1 MKPLNLDN
9 RPCSPISSN
18 CVIWQGPDIPCIK
31 LCAGDTVSDVIAS
44 LGQELCTIMDQLNI
58 SNYDLE
64 CIGIAG
70 CPPSDIKTLIELL
83 ISKVCDLNNTPQT
96 DTRSTGNCPDCVV
109 SVAPCFVQG
118 TQSTMQLVDYV
129 QMIANRVCAIVTEI
143 LAINNQLQEV
153 NSTLIDLQIQIDNI
167 PTYTL
172 PSIPVSCILTPG
184 SYPLDQ
190 ALDAL
195 LNNSTTGYC
204 SLLSRTGTPAQITSS
219 VLSQCILDSSQSLAS
234 LAAGDSPVQSF
245 SSYYSGTWVNNAN
258 LTSSPTLSNAIKN
271 IWISICD
278 MYTYITNLNLSI
290 SAQNTSSVN
299 LELNSGVLTAHV
311 QDTGWVNLLGF
322 NYYTGGMSNQKPQ
335 CRRIG
340 NVLHFRGVVYV
351 PLATSTGGTT
361 VIDITSP
368 TTYFTSTQITPFQAS
383 GGVFIDPLGFMYF
396 NSNGTSGQSVIPNT
410 IVDTGTILDN
420 TYRLYQTAFRKVTV
434 AGTNTI
440 TLTANIGISINPNKQ
455 LVLTSLEV
463 FEEEGGLTTL
473 YGSPYRITTSNIRSG
488 ENIPNYIN
496 SNSDIHNFPSTGTQD
511 LVTETHT
518 QTWPFSCDAS
528 KPTQIGGFGFV
539 LDGLIAYL
547 DPCTEDV
554 KNRNCPENR

>member
-290 SAQNTSSVN
+290 STQNTSSVN

-361 VIDITSP
+361 IIDITSP

-396 NSNGTSGQSVIPNT
+396 NSNGTSGQSVIPNS
-410 IVDTGTILDN
+410 IVDAGTTLDN
-420 TYRLYQTAFRKVTV
+420 TYRLYQTAFRKITV
-434 AGTNTI
+434 ASTNTV

-488 ENIPNYIN
+488 ENIPNYID
-496 SNSDIHNFPSTGTQD
+496 STSDIHNFPTTTPQD
-511 LVTETHT
+511 LVTETYT
-518 QTWPFSCDAS
+518 ETWPFSCDAS
-528 KPTQIGGFGFV
+528 KPAQIGGFGFV

-547 DPCTEDV
+547 DPCTTDI
-554 KNRNCPENR
+554 KNRNCP

>member
-31 LCAGDTVSDVIAS
+31 LCAGDTISDVIAS

-410 IVDTGTILDN
+410 IVDAGTTLDN
-420 TYRLYQTAFRKVTV
+420 TYRLYQTAFRKITV
-434 AGTNTI
+434 ASTNTI

-488 ENIPNYIN
+488 ENIPNYID

-528 KPTQIGGFGFV
+528 KPAQIGGFGFV

-547 DPCTEDV
+547 DPCTTDI
-554 KNRNCPENR
+554 KNRNCP

>member
-153 NSTLIDLQIQIDNI
+153 NNTLIDLQIQIDNI

-258 LTSSPTLSNAIKN
+258 LTSSPTLANAIKN

-290 SAQNTSSVN
+290 STQNTSSVN

-410 IVDTGTILDN
+410 IVDAGTTLDN
-420 TYRLYQTAFRKVTV
+420 TYRLYQTAFRKITV
-434 AGTNTI
+434 ASTNTV

-463 FEEEGGLTTL
+463 FEEEGSLTTL

-528 KPTQIGGFGFV
+528 KPAQIGGFGFV

-547 DPCTEDV
+547 DPCTEDI

>member
-31 LCAGDTVSDVIAS
+31 LCAGDTISDVIAS

-410 IVDTGTILDN
+410 IVDAGTTLDN
-420 TYRLYQTAFRKVTV
+420 TYRLYQTAFRKITV
-434 AGTNTI
+434 ASTNTI

-488 ENIPNYIN
+488 ENIPNYID

>member
-153 NSTLIDLQIQIDNI
+153 NNTLIDLQIQIDNI

-258 LTSSPTLSNAIKN
+258 LTSSPTLANAIKN

-290 SAQNTSSVN
+290 STQNTSSVN

-410 IVDTGTILDN
+410 IVDAGTTLDN
-420 TYRLYQTAFRKVTV
+420 TYRLYQTAFRKITV
-434 AGTNTI
+434 ASTNTV

-463 FEEEGGLTTL
+463 FEEEGSLTTL

-528 KPTQIGGFGFV
+528 KPAQIGGFGFV

>member
-153 NSTLIDLQIQIDNI
+153 NNTLIDLQIQIDNI

-258 LTSSPTLSNAIKN
+258 LTSSPTLANAIKN

-290 SAQNTSSVN
+290 STQNTSSVN

-410 IVDTGTILDN
+410 IVDAGTTLDN
-420 TYRLYQTAFRKVTV
+420 TYRLYQTAFRKITV
-434 AGTNTI
+434 ASTNTV

-463 FEEEGGLTTL
+463 FEEEGSLTTL

-488 ENIPNYIN
+488 ENIPNYIDPK
-496 SNSDIHNFPSTGTQD
+496 SDIHNFPSTGTQD

-528 KPTQIGGFGFV
+528 KPAQIGGFGFV

>member
-83 ISKVCDLNNTPQT
+83 ISKVCELNNIPQT
-96 DTRSTGNCPDCVV
+96 DTRTTSTCPDCVV
-109 SVAPCFVQG
+109 SVASCFVQG

-129 QMIANRVCAIVTEI
+129 QMIANRVCTIVTEI
-143 LAINNQLQEV
+143 SVINNQLQEI
-153 NSTLIDLQIQIDNI
+153 NNTLIDLQIQIDNI

-172 PSIPVSCILTPG
+172 PSISVSCILTPG

-195 LNNSTTGYC
+195 LNNSATGYC

-219 VLSQCILDSSQSLAS
+219 VLSQCILDASQSLAS

-258 LTSSPTLSNAIKN
+258 LTSSPTLANAINN

-278 MYTYITNLNLSI
+278 IYTYITDLNLSI
-290 SAQNTSSVN
+290 STQNTSSVN

-322 NYYTGGMSNQKPQ
+322 DYYTGGMSSQKPQ

-361 VIDITSP
+361 VIPITTP

-396 NSNGTSGQSVIPNT
+396 NSNGISGQSVIPTT
-410 IVDTGTILDN
+410 IVDAGTTLDN
-420 TYRLYQTAFRKVTV
+420 TYRLYQTAFRKITV
-434 AGTNTI
+434 SGTNTV
-440 TLTANIGISINPNKQ
+440 TLIANIGISINTSKQ

-473 YGSPYRITTSNIRSG
+473 YGCPYRITTSNVRSG
-488 ENIPNYIN
+488 ENIPNYID
-496 SNSDIHNFPSTGTQD
+496 SNSDIHNFPSSGTLD
-511 LVTETHT
+511 LVTETYAE
-518 QTWPFSCDAS
+518 TWPFSCDAS
-528 KPTQIGGFGFV
+528 QPAQIGGFGFV

-547 DPCTEDV
+547 DPCTEDI
-554 KNRNCPENR
+554 KNRNCP